1 MGLLNFL
8 TRAELERF
16 GPPTPEEFNEI
27 GVSQTLLCDLALK
40 HLSLIPHP
48 TADSIAARLHLP
60 SALMEEILYQL
71 YREKL
76 IEMRLQSAGASSHYA
91 MLDHGWEHLAQVEA
105 HCRYL
110 GPAPVSVIDY
120 LYMTRLQAVPS
131 RPASIETVRHAF
143 RDLVLPEALLQTL
156 GCVINSRSSLFLSGP
171 PGTGKTAV
179 AERIN
184 SALAGSIWIPYAIES
199 EGEIIRIYD
208 PHCHRRVSEK
218 PAERDS
224 RWVEIERPMI
234 MVGGELTLENTALSW
249 SESGRFYEAP
259 IQIKANGGTLVIDDF
274 GRQRIPAQEL
284 LNRWI
289 LPLERRVDYL
299 ALRNGKKLEL
309 PFEQLVVFSTNLDE
323 DRMVDE
329 AFLRR
334 LGYRARI
341 DPPSTADYVEIF
353 KRAAAKHKIAMDQAS
368 LSHLLARY
376 TEEGRAPKSSEPR
389 DLLNRVRDICQF
401 RGLALQ
407 LTPEL
412 IDLAWN
418 NYFGRAQMP
427 RKATGAAPTQTT
439 APEAMVVI

>member
-1 MGLLNFL
+1 
-8 TRAELERF
+8 
-16 GPPTPEEFNEI
+16 
-27 GVSQTLLCDLALK
+27 
-40 HLSLIPHP
+40 
-48 TADSIAARLHLP
+48 
-60 SALMEEILYQL
+60 
-71 YREKL
+71 
-76 IEMRLQSAGASSHYA
+76 MRLQSAGASSHYA
-91 MLDHGWEHLAQVEA
+91 MLDHGWERLAQIET

-110 GPAPVSVIDY
+110 GPAPVSVADY
-120 LYMTRLQAVPS
+120 LYMTRLQAAPS

-156 GCVINSRSSLFLSGP
+156 GCVINSRSSLFLSGA

-184 SALAGSIWIPYAIES
+184 SAFAGSVWIPYAIES

-224 RWVEIERPMI
+224 RWVEIERPLI

-299 ALRNGKKLEL
+299 ALRNGKKIEL

-323 DRMVDE
+323 DRMFDE

-334 LGYRARI
+334 LGYRVHI

-353 KRAAAKHKIAMDQAS
+353 KRAAAKNKIAFEQSS
-368 LSHLLARY
+368 LSHLLAKY
-376 TEEGRAPKSSEPR
+376 TEEGRAPKSCEPR
-389 DLLNRVRDICQF
+389 DLLNRVKDICQF
-401 RGLALQ
+401 RGLSLQ
-407 LTPEL
+407 LTSEL

-418 NYFGRAQMP
+418 NYFGRAQMA
-427 RKATGAAPTQTT
+427 RKAATPAQTT
-439 APEAMVVI
+439 APEPIAVI